1 LPCRSAIIMSDSD
14 TESRTPSRIPRFI
27 GKRHEGYALWRVR
40 VRGACR
46 AKGLWKVTDTVP
58 AAAEPTT
65 VTQASGGDSSPAARA
80 TGAGSTADPVTKFS
94 NAAAALQSDVDSKT
108 ARQMEC
114 ASSLII
120 STLGD
125 APFVSWRMQM
135 ATPRRC

>member
-1 LPCRSAIIMSDSD
+1 LPRPSAIIMSDSD
-14 TESRTPSRIPRFI
+14 TESCTTSRIPRFI
-27 GKRHEGYALWRVR
+27 GKRHEDCALWRVR

-46 AKGLWKVTDTVP
+46 AKGLRKVTDTVP

-65 VTQASGGDSSPAARA
+65 VTQASGGDSSRNCV
-80 TGAGSTADPVTKFS
+80 ADSVKTFS
-94 NAAAALQSDVDSKT
+94 DVAAALQSDVDSKT

-135 ATPRRC
+135 AIPRRF